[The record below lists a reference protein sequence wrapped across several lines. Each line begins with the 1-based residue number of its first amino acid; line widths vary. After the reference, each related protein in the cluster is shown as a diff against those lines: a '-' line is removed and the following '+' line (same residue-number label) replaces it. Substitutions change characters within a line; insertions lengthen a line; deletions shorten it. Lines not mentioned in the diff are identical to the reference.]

1 MIGFIRGTVAEVSG
15 NRAII
20 DNNGIGYEVLITSG
34 AAGQLS
40 FADGEVTLYTVL
52 SLKDEVLS
60 LFGFLEK
67 DELALFKL
75 LITVSGIGPKG
86 ALSILSSMSVSDICF
101 AIVSE
106 DAKQLATAPGI
117 GKKTAEKAIIEL
129 KDKLGSINTGSN
141 ISATGLVEGSHGPAK
156 GSRAESTRKDAVA
169 ALTSL
174 GFSPSE
180 ASKAVAS
187 VEIKE
192 DSDIEEVIR
201 LALKR

>member
-129 KDKLGSINTGSN
+129 KDKLEN
-141 ISATGLVEGSHGPAK
+141 ISTDHALSLNRTADGADGSVK
-156 GSRAESTRKDAVA
+156 GGRAESIRKDAVA
-169 ALTSL
+169 ALTAL

-180 ASKAVAS
+180 AAKAVAP
-187 VEIKE
+187 VDIKE
-192 DSDIEEVIR
+192 DTNIEDVIR